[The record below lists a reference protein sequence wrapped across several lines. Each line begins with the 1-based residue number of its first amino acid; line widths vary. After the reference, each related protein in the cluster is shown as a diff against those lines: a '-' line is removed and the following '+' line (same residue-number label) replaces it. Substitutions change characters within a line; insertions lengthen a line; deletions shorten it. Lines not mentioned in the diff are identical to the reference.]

1 MGGGGGGALGLGA
14 GGGAGGGGAATRRG
28 LGGLM
33 ILLTALKKLPIFF
46 SDFYPRKGVCDC
58 PPKPP
63 HFQKWNWV
71 LPEQDH

>member
-1 MGGGGGGALGLGA
+1 
-14 GGGAGGGGAATRRG
+14 
-28 LGGLM
+28 M